1 MKVYSYE
8 GKNKEDAL
16 AKMLYDLNIED
27 ENELFIKT
35 SFKEDG
41 LFKNKKEKI
50 EVLIKEDV
58 IGYLKETLIEIT
70 KQMGL
75 EINFECQKR
84 ENYIKI
90 NLFSN
95 NNAILIGKNGKT
107 LASLQNILRHAIL
120 NNTGFYINIIL
131 DVEDY
136 KEKYNR
142 RLIND
147 ALRKAKEVE
156 YRGLAISLPS
166 MNSYERR
173 LIHEALANMKVET
186 ISEGEEPNRYIVI
199 KKKD

>member
-8 GKNKEDAL
+8 GKNKEDIK
-16 AKMLYDLNIED
+16 AKMIYDLKIED
-27 ENELFIKT
+27 ESELFIKT
-35 SFKEDG
+35 SFKEEG
-41 LFKNKKEKI
+41 LFRNKKEKI
-50 EVLIKEDV
+50 EVLIKDEV
-58 IGYLKETLIEIT
+58 IEHLKKILSKIIN
-70 KQMGL
+70 QMGL
-75 EINFECQKR
+75 EVKFECQKR

-90 NLFSN
+90 NIFSN

-107 LASLQNILRHAIL
+107 IASLQNILRHAIL
-120 NNTGFYINIIL
+120 NNTGFYINVIL

-142 RLIND
+142 RIIND

-156 YRGLAISLPS
+156 HKKRAIPLPA

-173 LIHEALANMKVET
+173 LIHEALIKMEVET

-199 KKKD
+199 RPKK

>member
-8 GKNKEDAL
+8 GKSMEDVK
-16 AKMLYDLNIED
+16 AKMLYDLNIQD
-27 ENELFIKT
+27 ESELFIRT
-35 SFKEDG
+35 SLKEEG
-41 LFKNKKEKI
+41 LFRNKKEKI
-50 EVLIKEDV
+50 EVLIKDDV
-58 IGYLKETLIEIT
+58 ISHLKKLLTEIT

-75 EINFECQKR
+75 EVNFECQKR

-107 LASLQNILRHAIL
+107 MASLQNILRHAIL
-120 NNTGFYINIIL
+120 NNTGFYINVIL

-136 KEKYNR
+136 KEKNNR

-156 YRGLAISLPS
+156 NKKSAVSLPI

-173 LIHEALANMKVET
+173 LIHEALINMGVET
-186 ISEGEEPNRYIVI
+186 VSEGEEPHRYIVI
-199 KKKD
+199 RPKD

>member
-8 GKNKEDAL
+8 GKNKEDAI

-27 ENELFIKT
+27 ESELFLKT
-35 SFKEDG
+35 SSTEEG
-41 LFKNKKEKI
+41 LFKSKKEKI
-50 EVLIKEDV
+50 EVLVKDEV
-58 IGYLKETLIEIT
+58 IEYLKKTLT
-70 KQMGL
+70 DVVNQMGL
-75 EINFECQKR
+75 EVNFECQKR

-107 LASLQNILRHAIL
+107 MASLQNILRHAIL

-142 RLIND
+142 RLVNE

-156 YRGLAISLPS
+156 NKKISISLLP

-173 LIHEALANMKVET
+173 LIHEAVANMKVET

-199 KKKD
+199 NPKE